1 MAGGVAGD
9 GMSALKAGTPMQG
22 VSVESRPPLSLC
34 PRCSV
39 VARAR
44 PNGNHATPTAD
55 YRCYPSRLRQKQA
68 GGGEVPRDD
77 DRSIHVG
84 FVDLAH
90 RAGAVGDLQ
99 VELVPV
105 GALQQAGHDLI
116 TERPVLGRL
125 AAGHLT
131 TAILIND
138 RNREVLQVLGR
149 VEEGTR
155 IARRK

>member
-1 MAGGVAGD
+1 MTIAPYT
-9 GMSALKAGTPMQG
+9 SALSILRIAPAR
-22 VSVESRPPLSLC
+22 SVTC
-34 PRCSV
+34 
-39 VARAR
+39 
-44 PNGNHATPTAD
+44 
-55 YRCYPSRLRQKQA
+55 
-68 GGGEVPRDD
+68 
-77 DRSIHVG
+77 RSK
-84 FVDLAH
+84 
-90 RAGAVGDLQ
+90 
-99 VELVPV
+99 LVPV

>member
-1 MAGGVAGD
+1 MK
-9 GMSALKAGTPMQG
+9 SLGTTIAPY
-22 VSVESRPPLSLC
+22 
-34 PRCSV
+34 
-39 VARAR
+39 
-44 PNGNHATPTAD
+44 T
-55 YRCYPSRLRQKQA
+55 
-68 GGGEVPRDD
+68 
-77 DRSIHVG
+77 VG